1 MRHGQRTPTSE
12 YTFPTDEPG
21 IGANFHMD
29 QGELTNVRNL
39 FLYFLSQNI
48 IFFFLN
54 SKRAKK
60 FKKCSW
66 Y

>member
-1 MRHGQRTPTSE
+1 MRHGQRTPTSW

-39 FLYFLSQNI
+39 FFNFFESKCYFFEL
-48 IFFFLN
+48 
-54 SKRAKK
+54 KK
-60 FKKCSW
+60 G
-66 Y
+66 